1 MKRKMKLLKEAEY
14 MAATASRLSATN
26 SGIVPMPFFTLHH
39 IIAFRSRMGPYKGKV
54 PMEVSMT
61 AQLQQL
67 DIFVKEALQGGSTK
81 NEMAKVLEDA
91 GWTSE
96 QITSALD
103 TYSDAKFPVPVP
115 KPRPSLSAREAFLY
129 LVMFSTLYY
138 GAWNLGAL
146 LFTFINRAF
155 PDPTEPNY
163 ISAYWDEQRWS
174 TAAVIIAF
182 PVFLFMARYIG
193 QEIKRNPLKRLSP
206 ARRWLTYLTLF
217 VSSTVLLG
225 DVTTLIYNLLGG
237 DLTIRF
243 VLKVSVVAA
252 IAGSGFAYYLLD
264 LRQEERE

>member
-1 MKRKMKLLKEAEY
+1 
-14 MAATASRLSATN
+14 MA
-26 SGIVPMPFFTLHH
+26 
-39 IIAFRSRMGPYKGKV
+39 
-54 PMEVSMT
+54 

-67 DIFVKEALQGGSTK
+67 ETFVKEALQAGSTK
-81 NEMAKVLEDA
+81 TEIAKVLESA
-91 GWTSE
+91 GWTSA

-103 TYSDAKFPVPVP
+103 TYSDASFLVPVP

-138 GAWNLGAL
+138 GAWNLGSL

-163 ISAYWDEQRWS
+163 ISYYWDEQRWS
-174 TAAVIIAF
+174 TAAIIITF

-193 QEIKRNPLKRLSP
+193 REIQRDPLKRLSP
-206 ARRWLTYLTLF
+206 ARRWLTYMTLF
-217 VSSTVLLG
+217 VSSATLLG
-225 DVTTLIYNLLGG
+225 DTTTLIYNLLGG

-243 VLKVSVVAA
+243 VLKVLVVAA